1 MILMTVRS
9 GSSAI
14 SGRIPNVLYRWL
26 ESKVQSGDYPNM
38 NQALIGELM
47 KAKTLEEAQGTQ
59 KGLLQMKSDI
69 VNDVIEEISKK

>member
-1 MILMTVRS
+1 MTVRS

-14 SGRIPNVLYRWL
+14 SGRIPNVLYRRL
-26 ESKVQSGDYPNM
+26 EGKVQSGEYPNM

-47 KAKTLEEAQGTQ
+47 KAKTLAEERETQ
-59 KGLLQMKSDI
+59 KELLRMRSDI

>member
-1 MILMTVRS
+1 MTVRS

-26 ESKVQSGDYPNM
+26 EGKVQSGEYPNM

-47 KAKTLEEAQGTQ
+47 KAKTLAEERETQ
-59 KGLLQMKSDI
+59 KELLRMRSDI